1 MLKLL
6 ARTAYQDDD
15 EVLTFMPQ
23 TFTLKLS
30 LRLLWVPMCSADQS
44 SAAVLGSQRR
54 CFTINCYAEG

>member
-6 ARTAYQDDD
+6 AQTAYQHNG
-15 EVLTFMPQ
+15 EVLTFMAQ
-23 TFTLKLS
+23 TFTLKSS
-30 LRLLWVPMCSADQS
+30 LGFFWVPMCSADQS